1 MPPTWGFRNERF
13 QCRLEVC
20 FQRDIWQP
28 GNDKSNTDNNG
39 PAFLREGTSDMTMYS
54 IVGTENRARVRGFQ
68 RLAIEPGAWRRNGS
82 IQDGRLFIP
91 MEVIQLF
98 VSFF

>member
-1 MPPTWGFRNERF
+1 
-13 QCRLEVC
+13 
-20 FQRDIWQP
+20 
-28 GNDKSNTDNNG
+28 
-39 PAFLREGTSDMTMYS
+39 MYS
-54 IVGTENRARVRGFQ
+54 IVGTEKRARVRGFQ